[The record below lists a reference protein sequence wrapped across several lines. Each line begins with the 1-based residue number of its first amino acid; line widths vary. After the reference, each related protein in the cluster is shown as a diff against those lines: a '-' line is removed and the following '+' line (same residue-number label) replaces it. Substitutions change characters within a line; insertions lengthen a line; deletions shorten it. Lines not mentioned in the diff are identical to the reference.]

1 MFNFVE
7 CVGGVLLHLGEVFGL
22 LDVSY
27 VLDSTSSFLPSS
39 SSSCFLE
46 AVS

>member
-1 MFNFVE
+1 MFSFVF
-7 CVGGVLLHLGEVFGL
+7 GGFLLHLGEVFGL

-27 VLDSTSSFLPSS
+27 VFDSTSSFLPSS
-39 SSSCFLE
+39 SSSCCFLA